1 MIKLISKLRN
11 DKDFFEIFQKG
22 GISFLIR
29 IGGQIMGF
37 LLSFIIAHYY
47 GAQGLGSFVLA
58 ITVLRIFTLL
68 AKLGLDTTSVR
79 FIASFAKQNKWK
91 NISLFRRKTLVLLCI
106 TSVISSLI
114 MYILSQNISLI
125 LNIKLQYLQMASY
138 FVLPMTFFVLHYQSL
153 KGLKKIAEF
162 SFFYRMSQATFTI
175 ISIYIISIF
184 ISDEIVPIYAYLS
197 ALLIVSVLSFISYK
211 YWFIKSKKVNHEEI
225 IENLKIKDILKISIP
240 LMFAQSVQFIMA
252 WTDKLMIGNMLDPE
266 SVAVY
271 GVAFR
276 FSMIVSITLMAVNSI
291 AAPKFAEKFAMNDTN
306 SMAKIAI
313 QSSKLI
319 FWTTLPF
326 AAILLIFPKFFMA
339 LYGTEFLVGF
349 EVLRLLI
356 IGRLINAFSGSVGNL
371 MQMSGQQNSYMSI
384 LIIGAIINIG
394 LNLLLI
400 PKYGIDGA
408 AYASIVSMSFWN
420 LSMVYMVKKKFGFF
434 TMYIPFINKKL

>member
-125 LNIKLQYLQMASY
+125 LNIRLQYLQMASY

-240 LMFAQSVQFIMA
+240 LMFAQSVQFVMA

-266 SVAVY
+266 SVAIY

-291 AAPKFAEKFAMNDTN
+291 AAPKFAEKFAMNDNN

-326 AAILLIFPKFFMA
+326 AAILLIFPKFFMG
-339 LYGTEFLVGF
+339 LYGIEFLVGF
-349 EVLRLLI
+349 DVLRLLI